1 MTKKSS
7 GKGRAATGVTPQ
19 GTSEDAEFAQ
29 DPKTEL
35 ENRAKK
41 AIRNVNSKEKF
52 MHGVSHVY
60 FRAFLYTL
68 LENNIKSNVKQS
80 KS

>member
-1 MTKKSS
+1 MIPLWLATLIKGGDRMTKKSS

-41 AIRNVNSKEKF
+41 
-52 MHGVSHVY
+52 
-60 FRAFLYTL
+60 
-68 LENNIKSNVKQS
+68 SNTKR
-80 KS
+80 